1 VWSFQNPR
9 RRRRTAQVFLTS
21 RKVSSC
27 HEVHPTRDKI
37 LRWTGCTH
45 AEDARAAQS
54 RDFETGLCLPAPAT
68 TGPPVHARDGY
79 QQLESG
85 TSRRLVG
92 SGEVDGAQGHAVL
105 GNRLL
110 SPGRTPDHP
119 HSQLRRINQTESL
132 KNQVPFPNIECK
144 PGEKIIW
151 LIRQPQSGRSR
162 LSATRS
168 YGRRPSFGAP

>member
-1 VWSFQNPR
+1 MATFRQAAGAEPGSDTARFRSMYWVNGAHGFSAAPSPGCRAPGEHPVWSFRNPR

-37 LRWTGCTH
+37 LRRTGCTH
-45 AEDARAAQS
+45 AEDVRAAQS

-110 SPGRTPDHP
+110 SPGRTPDYL
-119 HSQLRRINQTESL
+119 HSNSVE
-132 KNQVPFPNIECK
+132 
-144 PGEKIIW
+144 
-151 LIRQPQSGRSR
+151 
-162 LSATRS
+162 
-168 YGRRPSFGAP
+168 